1 MPEIENPRKAK
12 KGDKFIV
19 VTDLPLVGLSSW
31 DSAYTGSFN
40 CILPR
45 GTILVTLDDQLE
57 SAPGFAVQPEQY
69 TNIETLVV
77 PHEDRSHPKYSGYY
91 FVLRSDDI
99 GKSIENLEENS
110 REICTEKDL

>member
-1 MPEIENPRKAK
+1 MKFHFCRFGALVLQGQRFKA
-12 KGDKFIV
+12 V
-19 VTDLPLVGLSSW
+19 LSW
-31 DSAYTGSFN
+31 T
-40 CILPR
+40 
-45 GTILVTLDDQLE
+45 
-57 SAPGFAVQPEQY
+57 AVY